1 MKINK
6 YLINEKIFFNFILK
20 NKLNEDI
27 NIKDIQIELDKDK
40 LKGQNEKLEINS
52 NLLEVMNL
60 PIINEDIKK
69 DMLTI
74 LSTGEYCIP
83 FETTFFEEFKGKI
96 GKIKIKWTTPSLNL
110 YETNIK
116 ENNNDNSVNLINE
129 NCFDFPYII
138 INKLELDYKYKIDIN
153 EEKEIII
160 NIKVEN
166 HTKKCKKIIFFIESG
181 DEINCMISGKV
192 KQYKNIRAEESAKF
206 VYKLIPLQY
215 GEMKLP
221 SLKIWEMNFN
231 ANAKDKKIC
240 SHYYFPQK
248 IKVI

>member
-1 MKINK
+1 MD
-6 YLINEKIFFNFILK
+6 L
-20 NKLNEDI
+20 
-27 NIKDIQIELDKDK
+27 
-40 LKGQNEKLEINS
+40 S
-52 NLLEVMNL
+52 T
-60 PIINEDIKK
+60 INEDIKK

-83 FETTFFEEFKGKI
+83 FETKFFEEFKGKI
-96 GKIKIKWTTPSLNL
+96 GKIKIKWRTPALNL

-116 ENNNDNSVNLINE
+116 DNIGDNNNINLINE
-129 NCFDFPYII
+129 NSFDFPYII
-138 INKLELDYKYKIDIN
+138 INKLELDYKYEIDIN
-153 EEKEIII
+153 EDKEIII

-166 HTKKCKKIIFFIESG
+166 HTKKCKKIIFFLENG